1 MEETN
6 KTFELH
12 LEEYLIKGIITS
24 LNDEEIDKIENLGSK
39 EYSEAVFK
47 VIINSEPSVDLKLF
61 NLSITNIFIVGY
73 NGREG
78 QLGYL
83 KNMQFVPDDGKN
95 HLVNIISTN
104 ILEVLILNGN
114 SGHFISK

>member
-12 LEEYLIKGIITS
+12 LEEYCIKGMITS

-47 VIINSEPSVDLKLF
+47 IIVSSEPSVDMELF
-61 NLSITNIFIVGY
+61 NLSTAKIFIVGY

-83 KNMQFVPDDGKN
+83 KNMQFIPDDGEN
-95 HLVNIISTN
+95 HLVNVISTN
-104 ILEVLILNGN
+104 VLEVLMLNGK

>member
-12 LEEYLIKGIITS
+12 LNEYIIKGIITS
-24 LNDEEIDKIENLGSK
+24 LNDEEIDTIENLGSK

-47 VIINSEPSVDLKLF
+47 VMVSSEPLVDLELF
-61 NLSITNIFIVGY
+61 NISTTKIYIVGY
-73 NGREG
+73 KGREG

-83 KNMQFVPDDGKN
+83 KNMQFIPDDEEN
-95 HLVNIISTN
+95 HFVNVISTN
-104 ILEVLILNGN
+104 ILSVLMLNGN
-114 SGHFISK
+114 SGHFTSK